1 MSDRAVS
8 EVISYVLVFALITGA
23 VAVVSVS
30 GLATLQDTRDAE
42 QINNAE
48 RAYDV
53 LGDNIADIYR
63 RDAPSRA
70 TELNLAGSTLSTGEN
85 VTIEIAVD
93 EGSGFTTES
102 TQQVRPLVFSGEE
115 DRQLV
120 YEAGAVFRTNRN
132 GGLRVQDPPFILEND
147 RVLIS
152 VVGLNRPGVQSV
164 SGSTAL
170 VRADNENSTVEYEN
184 TIGGVDQYRI
194 SISNTQHAGLWEK
207 YFTETGLGSPS
218 CSTTS
223 SSVECTFSP
232 TGSDGR
238 FYVVYHD
245 IFLSIDR

>member
-30 GLATLQDTRDAE
+30 GLATLQDTRNAE

-53 LGDNIADIYR
+53 LGDNMADIYR

-70 TELNLAGSTLSTGEN
+70 TELNLAGSTLSTGGN
-85 VTIEIAVD
+85 VTIIVSVD
-93 EGSGFTTES
+93 GSEEFRAP
-102 TQQVRPLVFSGEE
+102 VRPLVFSGEE

-120 YEAGAVFRTNRN
+120 YEAGAVFRTNRA
-132 GGLRVQDPPFILEND
+132 GGIRVQDPPFILEND

-152 VVGLNRPGVQSV
+152 IVGLNRPGIQSV

-170 VRADNENSTVEYEN
+170 VRAKNENSTVEYEN
-184 TIGGVDQYRI
+184 TISSVSSYNI
-194 SISNTQHAGLWEK
+194 TVKNTQQADLWGE
-207 YFTETGLGSPS
+207 YLSDQGGSS
-218 CSTTS
+218 CSTTATAAG
-223 SSVECTFSP
+223 CDFSP
-232 TGSDGR
+232 TGSNGR

-245 IFLSIDR
+245 IFLSINR